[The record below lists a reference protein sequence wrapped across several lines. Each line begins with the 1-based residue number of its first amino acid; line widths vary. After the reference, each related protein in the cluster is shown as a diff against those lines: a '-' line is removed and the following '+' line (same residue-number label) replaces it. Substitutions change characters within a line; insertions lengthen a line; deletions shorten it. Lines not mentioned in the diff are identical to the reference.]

1 MNIKNDFK
9 NYLGMWQPAKATY
22 DTHGWNGWYVKRH
35 SPQCDYFPKKPN
47 STKKWAIAM
56 AKKLNNRDPD
66 AP

>member
-1 MNIKNDFK
+1 
-9 NYLGMWQPAKATY
+9 MWQPAKATY